1 MLPLAR
7 NGYTKAQVIAAL
19 HSSNRKIAFRYEVI
33 DKDGN
38 VKGQLHNVIDGEI
51 RQNANANIKRTA
63 KFTLDES
70 QTSIDIDY
78 LSDKIAPYVRVWIPP
93 GKILAH
99 SYYFPTPLLPAQYE
113 EIKSAPDSGGW
124 VEFPQG
130 VFYLSSPT
138 RADQNNSV
146 IRNIEAF
153 DGLIVLKEDKFVDR
167 YTITSGTSYYDA
179 IIKILQSAGVTKWNI
194 EQTDKVLETDVEF
207 EPGKEKLFA
216 INELLRQINYE
227 SIKVDVY
234 GYYTSSYYRSS
245 EQRSPSYTYI
255 DDEQSVTLPGMKEEF
270 DLSEVPNQ
278 FVVVRSNGEQE
289 PLRSEYTNNN
299 PDSPV
304 STVNRNRTIT
314 DYREVDK
321 IADQES
327 LDGYTLRIASEASQ
341 IYGKISFQT
350 AIMPMHDI
358 GDAVQINYSRL
369 GINEK
374 YSEQKWSFP
383 LRAGGVMKHELR
395 RVVTI

>member
-1 MLPLAR
+1 M
-7 NGYTKAQVIAAL
+7 
-19 HSSNRKIAFRYEVI
+19 
-33 DKDGN
+33 
-38 VKGQLHNVIDGEI
+38 
-51 RQNANANIKRTA
+51 
-63 KFTLDES
+63 
-70 QTSIDIDY
+70 
-78 LSDKIAPYVRVWIPP
+78 
-93 GKILAH
+93 
-99 SYYFPTPLLPAQYE
+99 
-113 EIKSAPDSGGW
+113 
-124 VEFPQG
+124 
-130 VFYLSSPT
+130 
-138 RADQNNSV
+138 
-146 IRNIEAF
+146 
-153 DGLIVLKEDKFVDR
+153 LKEDKFVDR

-304 STVNRNRTIT
+304 
-314 DYREVDK
+314 
-321 IADQES
+321 
-327 LDGYTLRIASEASQ
+327 
-341 IYGKISFQT
+341 
-350 AIMPMHDI
+350 
-358 GDAVQINYSRL
+358 
-369 GINEK
+369 K
-374 YSEQKWSFP
+374 YS
-383 LRAGGVMKHELR
+383 
-395 RVVTI
+395 